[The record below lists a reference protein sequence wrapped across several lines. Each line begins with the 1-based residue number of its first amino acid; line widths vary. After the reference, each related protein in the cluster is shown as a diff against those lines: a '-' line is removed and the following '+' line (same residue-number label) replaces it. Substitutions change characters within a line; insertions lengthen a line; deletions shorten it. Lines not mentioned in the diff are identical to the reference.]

1 MSKRIIIKC
10 LQMWQKYPFVKAIF
24 VMKNLD
30 NHTNE
35 EIFSGKDNYEEV
47 FTCSIL

>member
-24 VMKNLD
+24 VMKN
-30 NHTNE
+30 TNE